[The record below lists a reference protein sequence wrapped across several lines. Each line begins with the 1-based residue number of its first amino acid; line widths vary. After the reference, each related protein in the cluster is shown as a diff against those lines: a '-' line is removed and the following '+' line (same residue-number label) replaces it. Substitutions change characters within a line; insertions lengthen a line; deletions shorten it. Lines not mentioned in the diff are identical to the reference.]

1 MKCLIQSHTA
11 DDSFAKFSR
20 NSKATLAY
28 NDILKRLTISA
39 FDQKYI
45 SQGLWKNILFTSMF
59 ASQVRQSGGFFS
71 IHVPSV
77 RYVSFMHTL
86 YFLGK
91 WSPFLKIMH
100 GRVI

>member
-1 MKCLIQSHTA
+1 ME
-11 DDSFAKFSR
+11 
-20 NSKATLAY
+20 
-28 NDILKRLTISA
+28 
-39 FDQKYI
+39 KYI
-45 SQGLWKNILFTSMF
+45 IYKYACLTGETIW
-59 ASQVRQSGGFFS
+59 VFFS